1 MTNPDLAALSEAA
14 TQGPWK
20 KGAKRNCD
28 IDIIGKP
35 TWPCTR
41 YGKKGEWDVAVVTE
55 LENVKEQQANA
66 ALIVALVNEYRAG
79 RLVQIDEGI
88 RERVKAALL
97 KEEKANWNV
106 TLGLDEDV
114 SSLTD
119 AAIAPDLIAG
129 DADLIDGGK

>member
-55 LENVKEQQANA
+55 LENVKEQRANA
-66 ALIVALVNEYRAG
+66 AFIVALVNEYRAG
-79 RLVQIDEGI
+79 NLVQIDEGM
-88 RERVKAALL
+88 RERVARAIDHELVWSVETDVLAA
-97 KEEKANWNV
+97 
-106 TLGLDEDV
+106 
-114 SSLTD
+114 SLTREEQLKVAD
-119 AAIAPDLIAG
+119 AAIAAM
-129 DADLIDGGK
+129 GGAK